1 MSNQNQMSFSYS
13 AQPDTLILKSSNFF
27 FPAGETT
34 FVIGKSGS
42 GKSTLGQLLTRF
54 YLPTSGEIL
63 IDGAPMHKLSVN
75 WIRNNVTLVEQRS
88 VLFDESLFTN
98 IAFGR
103 RDYERVRKTDVQK
116 CIDLAMLQTVID
128 TLPNG
133 IDTCVGPEGS
143 LLSGGQRQR
152 VAIGRSRLRDTPI
165 LIMDEPTSA
174 LDAANR
180 AAVMKAIREW
190 RKGKTTIV
198 ITHDM
203 SHIQAKDFVYILEQG
218 SIVESG
224 YRHELENNPK
234 NEKYFALEKEHSQ
247 IYDHD
252 SDSNLDDED
261 EEHRKFTGNMS
272 RPETFLD
279 TSSVASDS
287 EPEFGDT
294 YFESIEPARAVP
306 RPQSTYR
313 DSRRLSIRHSYI
325 EKDPFT
331 RFSGIP
337 LRDLSSSRAESSVV
351 MAKRFHDRRTST
363 ASSLPPSS
371 KIPRRRKSSKRKK
384 GRRHDP
390 DGPKPTLLQILLT
403 IIPSLD
409 LRQRILLAIG
419 FLCSLAHAC
428 SIPVFSYCLS
438 QVFGSYYATG
448 DNTSTARTWSLAVLG
463 VAIADGIVSY
473 FMHYF
478 LELSGQSW
486 VDHLRKKGF
495 GRVLDQ
501 PRLWFEKESNRPYKL
516 TACFDQNGE
525 DMKNLVGR
533 FAGFVLVAIAIVI
546 MAVVWSLVVCWK
558 LTLVVLACG
567 PVIYAI
573 TRGFERTSGL
583 WENRC
588 SEASR
593 IISGIFV
600 ETFSEIRTVRTL
612 TLESF
617 FHSKHMKAA
626 TKCTTVGFKKA
637 GYTGLLFGLVESTV
651 IFVSGK

>member
-1 MSNQNQMSFSYS
+1 MTIANSNKVSFSYS
-13 AQPDTLILKSSNFF
+13 SQPDTPILKSSSFF

-63 IDGAPMHKLSVN
+63 IDGAPIQSLSVN

-88 VLFDESLFTN
+88 VLFDESVFTN

-103 RDYERVRKTDVQK
+103 RDYDRVRKRDVQE
-116 CIDLAMLQTVID
+116 CIGLAMLQTVID
-128 TLPNG
+128 ALPNG
-133 IDTCVGPEGS
+133 IDTCVGPGGG

-180 AAVMKAIREW
+180 AAVIKAVREW
-190 RKGKTTIV
+190 RKGRTTIV

-203 SHIQAKDFVYILEQG
+203 AQIQPKDFVYILEQG
-218 SIVESG
+218 SIVDSG
-224 YRHELENNPK
+224 YRHELQSLPK
-234 NEKYFALEKEHSQ
+234 YQNHFHSEKET
-247 IYDHD
+247 
-252 SDSNLDDED
+252 LDDCRTDDID
-261 EEHRKFTGNMS
+261 EHEFHPKTTDNAS
-272 RPETFLD
+272 IPEAFLD
-279 TSSVASDS
+279 TSSVTSDS
-287 EPEFGDT
+287 EVEFGDT
-294 YFESIEPARAVP
+294 YFQPIEPAAAP
-306 RPQSTYR
+306 RPQSSYR
-313 DSRRLSIRHSYI
+313 NSRRLSIRRSYI
-325 EKDPFT
+325 ERDPFT

-337 LRDLSSSRAESSVV
+337 MHDLSSNDAESSVV
-351 MAKRFHDRRTST
+351 MSNRFRDRRTSA
-363 ASSLPPSS
+363 ASSLGSTN
-371 KIPRRRKSSKRKK
+371 PRRRKSAKRRKRKAD
-384 GRRHDP
+384 DP
-390 DGPKPTLLQILLT
+390 ENTKPTLLQILLT
-403 IIPSLD
+403 IIPSLET
-409 LRQRILLAIG
+409 RQRVILVIG
-419 FLCSLAHAC
+419 FTCTLAHAC

-438 QVFGSYYATG
+438 QVFGSYYAKGNST
-448 DNTSTARTWSLAVLG
+448 NTARTWSMAVLG
-463 VAIADGIVSY
+463 VAIADGIVSF

-486 VDHLRKKGF
+486 VDHLRKNGF
-495 GRVLDQ
+495 FRVLDQ
-501 PRLWFEKESNRPYKL
+501 PRMWFEKESNRPYKL

-533 FAGFVLVAIAIVI
+533 FSGFVLVAVAIVI
-546 MAVVWSLVVCWK
+546 MAIVWSLVVCWK

-583 WENRC
+583 WEKRC

-593 IISGIFV
+593 VISGIFV
-600 ETFSEIRTVRTL
+600 ETFSEVRTVRTL

-617 FHSKHMKAA
+617 FHKKHMKAA